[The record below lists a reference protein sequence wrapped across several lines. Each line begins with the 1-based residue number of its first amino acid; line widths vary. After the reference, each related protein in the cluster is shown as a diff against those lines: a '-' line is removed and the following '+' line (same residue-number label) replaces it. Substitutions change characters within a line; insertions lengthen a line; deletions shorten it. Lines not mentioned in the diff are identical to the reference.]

1 MKNRKRNIY
10 SRVGSLNPSRSMF
23 DLSYS
28 KLFDCDMGQLIPVM
42 CDEVVPGDFFKI
54 GNQAVIR
61 FQPLI
66 APILHE
72 INVYVHYFFVPYR
85 ILWDD
90 WEEFITGGISGDET
104 PTLPIIWQAEVDRSM
119 YSLWDYFGLPLN
131 SNVAGCCPVF
141 FPFAAYNLIY
151 NEYYRD
157 ETLQSEIDIRTNFS
171 VLRRNWEKDYF
182 TSALPWQQ
190 RGTGPALPI
199 SGTTHAEFAS
209 TLTERYSGTPEN
221 AVDNLAVRNDADNYH
236 MQIVSSPATYAQAQ
250 ENLINALSDNNTI
263 DLSTASTFDIA
274 DLRLAFQIQKWM
286 ERNARCGARYTE
298 FLQAHFSV
306 SPRDERLQRPEY
318 IGGTKSP
325 VIVSEVLQT
334 SSTDTESPQG
344 NMAGHAISVNEG
356 YAGKYHV
363 KEYGLIMGILSVMP
377 RAVYASQGVP
387 HQWLKRTKFDF
398 FFPEFVNL
406 SEQAIAN
413 GEICAVNNDS
423 THNMGLF
430 GYQGRYDE
438 LRQKNNMICGA
449 MRSTFDYWHL
459 ARIFNPASPPALN
472 SNFIECNPDKRIFA
486 VENVPGLIVHF
497 SNLIKAFRPLPLSA
511 EPGLIDHH

>member
-10 SRVGSLNPSRSMF
+10 SRAGSLNPSRSMF

-42 CDEVVPGDFFKI
+42 CDEVVPGDFLKI
-54 GNQAVIR
+54 GNQSVVR
-61 FQPLI
+61 FQPMI

-72 INVYVHYFFVPYR
+72 VNVYVHYFFVPYR
-85 ILWDD
+85 LLWDD
-90 WEEFITGGISGDET
+90 WEDFITGGITGDET
-104 PTLPIIWQAEVDRSM
+104 PVMLTWTPPNRSM
-119 YSLWDYFGLPLN
+119 YSLWDYLGFPLDIIP
-131 SNVAGCCPVF
+131 SGCDPLA
-141 FPFAAYNLIY
+141 FPMRAYHMIY

-157 ETLQSEIDIRTNFS
+157 ETLQAEVDDSSQVILN
-171 VLRRNWEKDYF
+171 RNWEKDYP

-199 SGTTHAEFAS
+199 AGTANAEWPLSRFTSGSHDAGTG
-209 TLTERYSGTPEN
+209 LTESGSDAN
-221 AVDNLAVRNDADNYH
+221 FNLASETVITREQYKALMDA
-236 MQIVSSPATYAQAQ
+236 
-250 ENLINALSDNNTI
+250 NTV

-298 FLQAHFSV
+298 FLQSHFSV

-325 VIVSEVLQT
+325 IIVSEVLQT

-363 KEYGLIMGILSVMP
+363 KEYGLIMGIMSVMP
-377 RAVYASQGVP
+377 RSVYASQGVP
-387 HQWLKRTKFDF
+387 RQWIKRTKFDF

-406 SEQAIAN
+406 SEQAIENA
-413 GEICAVNNDS
+413 EICAVNNNA
-423 THNMGLF
+423 THNTGLF

-472 SNFIECNPDKRIFA
+472 SNFITCVPDKRIFA

>member
-1 MKNRKRNIY
+1 MKGKRNIY
-10 SRVGSLNPSRSMF
+10 SRAGSLNPSRSMF

-42 CDEVVPGDFFKI
+42 CDEVVPGDFFRI

-61 FQPLI
+61 FQPMI

-85 ILWDD
+85 LLWDD
-90 WEEFITGGISGDET
+90 WEDFITGGITGDET
-104 PTLPIIWQAEVDRSM
+104 PSIPVVAAELIDRSM
-119 YSLWDYFGLPLN
+119 YTLWDYFGLPLDN
-131 SNVAGCCPVF
+131 DAAGCWPAF
-141 FPFAAYNLIY
+141 FPFLAYNFIY
-151 NEYYRD
+151 NNYYRD
-157 ETLQSEIDIRTNFS
+157 ETLQSEIDLGANFS

-190 RGTGPALPI
+190 RGTAPALPI
-199 SGTTHAEFAS
+199 SGVTS
-209 TLTERYSGTPEN
+209 
-221 AVDNLAVRNDADNYH
+221 AVWANDITGSVMGPVAYIPDD
-236 MQIVSSPATYAQAQ
+236 V
-250 ENLINALSDNNTI
+250 INVNTV
-263 DLSTASTFDIA
+263 DLSGATSFDIS
-274 DLRLAFQIQKWM
+274 DLRLAFQVQKWL
-286 ERNARCGARYTE
+286 ERNSRCGARYTE

-325 VIVSEVLQT
+325 IIVSEVLQT
-334 SSTDTESPQG
+334 SSTDAASPQG

-363 KEYGLIMGILSVMP
+363 KEYGLIMGIMAVMP
-377 RAVYASQGVP
+377 RSVYASQGVP
-387 HQWLKRTKFDF
+387 RQWIKRTKFDF

-406 SEQAIAN
+406 SEQAIEN
-413 GEICAVNNDS
+413 GEICAVNGDVTRNA
-423 THNMGLF
+423 GLF

-438 LRQKNNMICGA
+438 LRQKTNMICGA

-459 ARIFNPASPPALN
+459 ARIFDPASPPALN
-472 SNFIECNPDKRIFA
+472 STFINCVPDKRIFA
-486 VENVPGLIVHF
+486 VDNVPGLIVHF
-497 SNLIKAFRPLPLSA
+497 SNLIKAFRPLSLSA

>member
-1 MKNRKRNIY
+1 MKNRKHNIY
-10 SRVGSLNPSRSMF
+10 SRAGSLNPSRSMF

-42 CDEVVPGDFFKI
+42 CDEVVPGDFLKI
-54 GNQAVIR
+54 GNQSVVR
-61 FQPLI
+61 FQPMV

-72 INVYVHYFFVPYR
+72 VNVYVHYFFVPYR
-85 ILWDD
+85 LLWDD
-90 WEEFITGGISGDET
+90 WESFITGGISGDEV
-104 PTLPIIWQAEVDRSM
+104 PTLPVMESPSIDRSI
-119 YSLWDYFGLPLN
+119 YSIWDYLGLPLN
-131 SNVAGCCPVF
+131 NDAAGCPPVY
-141 FPFAAYNLIY
+141 FPLLAYNLVY
-151 NEYYRD
+151 NQYYRD
-157 ETLQSEIDIRTNFS
+157 ETLQSELDIWDNYDI
-171 VLRRNWEKDYF
+171 LNRNWEKDYF

-199 SGTTHAEFAS
+199 AGTTHAQFA
-209 TLTERYSGTPEN
+209 TELTQRYTGTPEY
-221 AVDNLAVRNDADNYH
+221 AFTSIGVRNDVANYH
-236 MQIVSSPATYAQAQ
+236 IAIPASGEYSTASSNLVS
-250 ENLINALSDNNTI
+250 ALSDNNI
-263 DLSTASTFDIA
+263 VDLSTASTFDIA

-325 VIVSEVLQT
+325 IIVSEVLQT

-363 KEYGLIMGILSVMP
+363 KEYGLIIGIMSIMP
-377 RAVYASQGVP
+377 RSVYASQGVP
-387 HQWLKRTKFDF
+387 RQWIKRTKFDF

-406 SEQAIAN
+406 SEQAIEN
-413 GEICAVNNDS
+413 GEICAVNADA
-423 THNMGLF
+423 THNAGLF

-459 ARIFNPASPPALN
+459 ARVFNPASPPSLN
-472 SNFIECNPDKRIFA
+472 TNFITCVPDKRIFA

>member
-1 MKNRKRNIY
+1 MRNRKRNIY
-10 SRVGSLNPSRSMF
+10 SRAGSLNPSKSMF

-54 GNQAVIR
+54 GNQAVVR
-61 FQPLI
+61 FQPMV

-72 INVYVHYFFVPYR
+72 INVYCHYFFVPYR
-85 ILWDD
+85 LLWDD
-90 WEEFITGGISGDET
+90 WETFITGGISGEET
-104 PTLPIIWQAEVDRSM
+104 PAIPTWSPTSRGR
-119 YSLWDYFGLPLN
+119 YSLWDYLGFPEDVVPTGAYPLT
-131 SNVAGCCPVF
+131 
-141 FPFAAYNLIY
+141 FPRDAYNLLW

-157 ETLQSEIDIRTNFS
+157 ETLQVEVLLTNES
-171 VLRRNWEKDYF
+171 MLQRNWEKDYF

-190 RGTGPALPI
+190 RGTGPALPVA
-199 SGTTHAEFAS
+199 GTAS
-209 TLTERYSGTPEN
+209 AVWDDALFGQNGSPDNVSLYVGTSNQLGTQGQRDTELLN
-221 AVDNLAVRNDADNYH
+221 LFNDNTV
-236 MQIVSSPATYAQAQ
+236 
-250 ENLINALSDNNTI
+250 

-325 VIVSEVLQT
+325 IIVSEVLQT

-363 KEYGLIMGILSVMP
+363 KEYGLIMGIMSVMP
-377 RAVYASQGVP
+377 RSVYASQGVQR
-387 HQWLKRTKFDF
+387 QWLKRTKFDF

-406 SEQAIAN
+406 SEQAIENA
-413 GEICAVNNDS
+413 EICAVHNNT
-423 THNMGLF
+423 THNQGLF

-472 SNFIECNPDKRIFA
+472 TDFITCNPDKRIFA